1 MLGLLQRYIWWKEWL
16 CLCVGKMYSPYFLYF
31 DTLCTPLQTWPLHY
45 LWILL
50 VIYALIPY
58 DRYIYHQFKPMK
70 KLKKAKQKTP
80 TKSTPSPRNRAIFSV
95 TFINSIIQ
103 GSTWNCMP
111 GLIEK
116 INNKEWNVIN
126 AKPYTRI
133 ITLLLLVFCKIQWT
147 KLSYISY
154 CTWNI
159 TIVN

>member
-1 MLGLLQRYIWWKEWL
+1 MTYRKSKQTKPVNIRMLGLLQRYIWWKEWL
-16 CLCVGKMYSPYFLYF
+16 CLSVGINVQYLFFYTLIPYVP
-31 DTLCTPLQTWPLHY
+31 LCKHGYLHY

-70 KLKKAKQKTP
+70 KLKKAKQKKTP
-80 TKSTPSPRNRAIFSV
+80 QKAPLPPKKRAIFSV

-116 INNKEWNVIN
+116 INN
-126 AKPYTRI
+126 
-133 ITLLLLVFCKIQWT
+133 
-147 KLSYISY
+147 
-154 CTWNI
+154 
-159 TIVN
+159 

>member
-1 MLGLLQRYIWWKEWL
+1 MLKGMVVSL
-16 CLCVGKMYSPYFLYF
+16 CGKNVQYLFFHTLIPYVPLCKHGY
-31 DTLCTPLQTWPLHY
+31 LHY

-80 TKSTPSPRNRAIFSV
+80 TKSTPSPPKKRAIFSV

-116 INNKEWNVIN
+116 NNNKEWNVIN

-133 ITLLLLVFCKIQWT
+133 IILLLLVFCKIQWT

-154 CTWNI
+154 CTRNI

>member
-1 MLGLLQRYIWWKEWL
+1 MTYRKSKQTKPVNVRMLGLLQRYIWWKEWL
-16 CLCVGKMYSPYFLYF
+16 CLSVGKMYSPYFFY
-31 DTLCTPLQTWPLHY
+31 TLIPYVPLCKHGYLHY

-70 KLKKAKQKTP
+70 KSKKRNKKTP
-80 TKSTPSPRNRAIFSV
+80 QKAPLPPKKRAIFSV

-116 INNKEWNVIN
+116 INN
-126 AKPYTRI
+126 
-133 ITLLLLVFCKIQWT
+133 
-147 KLSYISY
+147 
-154 CTWNI
+154 
-159 TIVN
+159 